1 MTLRNDEKSEE
12 ELTYRF
18 KGNIRYL
25 TVTEI
30 KYDQNLVQRLFLKS
44 LVAGL
49 TSETIMT
56 EIKHL
61 LRNSTVSIKALYSLQ
76 VRLPSSFDQQR
87 SIKLN
92 KKKIRPRL
100 NAADTE
106 YEAENELNLIPSKHD
121 STKENKSGKCLTY

>member
-61 LRNSTVSIKALYSLQ
+61 LRNSTVSIKALYSL
-76 VRLPSSFDQQR
+76 
-87 SIKLN
+87 
-92 KKKIRPRL
+92 
-100 NAADTE
+100 
-106 YEAENELNLIPSKHD
+106 
-121 STKENKSGKCLTY
+121 